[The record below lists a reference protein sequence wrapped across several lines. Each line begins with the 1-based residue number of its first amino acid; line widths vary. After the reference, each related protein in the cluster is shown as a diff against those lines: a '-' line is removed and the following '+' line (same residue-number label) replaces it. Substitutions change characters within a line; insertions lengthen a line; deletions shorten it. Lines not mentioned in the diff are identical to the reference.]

1 MYKISFDDL
10 PEVVSRLATEV
21 GEMKVLLQDKINH
34 ANKPEDEFLTVE
46 GAAEFLGIKVATV
59 YGLNSR
65 GELPVMKRSKRCY
78 FSKLDLI
85 DYLKAGRRKTNAEIE
100 VIANKRLTKNS

>member
-1 MYKISFDDL
+1 MQNPFESI
-10 PEVVSRLATEV
+10 EERLKNIET
-21 GEMKVLLQDKINH
+21 LLSNLSLKSGNEDINSEKDEILTIKEA
-34 ANKPEDEFLTVE
+34 ANFLSLSVPT
-46 GAAEFLGIKVATV
+46 I
-59 YGLNSR
+59 YGLLSK

-85 DYLKAGRRKTNAEIE
+85 EYLKAGRRKSNSEIE

>member
-1 MYKISFDDL
+1 MQNPFESI
-10 PEVVSRLATEV
+10 EERLKNIEILMSNLSLKLGNEDIHSEKDEILTIKEA
-21 GEMKVLLQDKINH
+21 
-34 ANKPEDEFLTVE
+34 ANFLSLSVPT
-46 GAAEFLGIKVATV
+46 I
-59 YGLNSR
+59 YGLLSK